1 MTLALTT
8 RRGLPASLALS
19 LAAALLPWASPAVA
33 QTRAA
38 LVQSI
43 DEPGRNPYQETQSN
57 TTCRGTTVCGFN
69 FAAVPAG
76 KRLVLTNISGYVDTG
91 AGALP
96 NGFVSSGFG
105 GSAYATIPFTGVRG
119 ATSALGTRIFINHS
133 VRAYF
138 GPGEPINGTYHVNG
152 SGDTMSGGALLMLTG
167 YFVNV
172 P

>member
-1 MTLALTT
+1 MALPLTF
-8 RRGLPASLALS
+8 RRGPLAALALS
-19 LAAALLPWASPAVA
+19 LAAALLPWTSPALA

-57 TTCRGTTVCGFN
+57 TTCRGTTVCSFN
-69 FAAVPAG
+69 FAPVPPG
-76 KRLVLTNISGYVDTG
+76 KRLVLTHISGYVDTG

-96 NGFVSSGFG
+96 NGFVNSGFG
-105 GSAYATIPFTGVRG
+105 GPTYATIPFTGVRG
-119 ATSALGTRIFINHS
+119 AVSALGTRIFINHS
-133 VRAYF
+133 VQAYF
-138 GPGEPINGTYHVNG
+138 GPGEPINAVYHVNG
-152 SGDTMSGGALLMLTG
+152 SGDTMSGGALMMLTG

>member
-1 MTLALTT
+1 MRLTFT
-8 RRGLPASLALS
+8 SLRGLRATPALAV
-19 LAAALLPWASPAVA
+19 AAACALCALPALA

-57 TTCRGTTVCGFN
+57 VTCRGTTVCTFD
-69 FAAVPAG
+69 FATVPAG
-76 KRLVLTNISGYVDTG
+76 KRLVLTNLSGYVDTG

-96 NGFVSSGFG
+96 NGFVNSSFG
-105 GSAYATIPFTGVRG
+105 GSAYASLAFTGVRG
-119 ATSALGTRIFINHS
+119 PISALGTRIFINHS
-133 VRAYF
+133 VQAYF
-138 GPGEPINGTYHVNG
+138 GTGETPRGTYHVNG
-152 SGDTMSGGALLMLTG
+152 SGDSFSGGATLMLSG